1 VRPTVFADV
10 DMSMSIA
17 QTEVFGPVLS
27 VIPFADEADALQIAN
42 ATQFGLAAGVWTSD
56 LRRAHTMAR
65 KLRSGVVWVNTY
77 RASSAQGPFGGT
89 KRSGYGRERGYE
101 GMLEFT
107 QVKNVIMDLSTDVR
121 DPFSLKAL

>member
-1 VRPTVFADV
+1 LR
-10 DMSMSIA
+10 
-17 QTEVFGPVLS
+17 
-27 VIPFADEADALQIAN
+27 IAN

-65 KLRSGVVWVNTY
+65 RLHSGVVWVNTY

-89 KRSGYGRERGYE
+89 KRSGYGRERGLE
-101 GMLEFT
+101 GLLEFT